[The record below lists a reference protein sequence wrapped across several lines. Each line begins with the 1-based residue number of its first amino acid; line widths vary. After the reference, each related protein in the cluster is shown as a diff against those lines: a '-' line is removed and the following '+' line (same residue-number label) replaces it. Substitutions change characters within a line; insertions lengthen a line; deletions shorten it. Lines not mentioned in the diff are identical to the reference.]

1 MARSLLAYPIGSG
14 SIGRIVVQVEIDEDA
29 TAQHDRGDDRG
40 DPWRHTPADD
50 PKRRVE
56 HLDICSG
63 KPEAADE
70 PHDDNAGQRDDRRPR
85 LLVRLPH
92 FVAIAPN

>member
-1 MARSLLAYPIGSG
+1 MARSLLACLIGG
-14 SIGRIVVQVEIDEDA
+14 GGIGRIIVQAEIDEDA
-29 TAQHDRGDDRG
+29 TAQHHRSDDGRN
-40 DPWRHTPADD
+40 PRRHAPTDN
-50 PKRRVE
+50 PKRCME

-70 PHDDNAGQRDDRRPR
+70 PHDDDADQRDDRRPR